1 MDNNDGKNLYDEMLE
16 IFKNKNYDVKDFVET
31 LEMDSI
37 EKKLDEALIELKN
50 KFKTGRINASNYK
63 NKINRMLEIATEK
76 LPKRRKKSSNS
87 EKENVSI
94 TKNEEIEKFEFIR
107 GYLKH
112 FKKKRGIII
121 YPFFY
126 IIILLNC
133 YL

>member
-76 LPKRRKKSSNS
+76 LPKRRKKTTNPVD
-87 EKENVSI
+87 ENNPI
-94 TKNEEIEKFEFIR
+94 TESEEIEN
-107 GYLKH
+107 H
-112 FKKKRGIII
+112 
-121 YPFFY
+121 
-126 IIILLNC
+126 
-133 YL
+133 